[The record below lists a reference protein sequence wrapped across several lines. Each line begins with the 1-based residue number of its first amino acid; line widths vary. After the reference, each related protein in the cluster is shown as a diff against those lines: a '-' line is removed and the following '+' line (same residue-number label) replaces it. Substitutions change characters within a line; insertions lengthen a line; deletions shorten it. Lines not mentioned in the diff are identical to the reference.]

1 MSAAPRTPVEIDASG
16 TDAEIVAV
24 LTRLAAAW
32 TAADAAAYGAEFTED
47 ATYVVFNG
55 IVLRGRA
62 AIADAHAMLWKG
74 PLAGSRMDP
83 PRTEDLTVRRLRP
96 DVAHVVVEAGGV
108 TLDGQ
113 QSGATDRAST
123 VSFVFV
129 HDDDVW
135 RIAAFQNTRRTQ

>member
-1 MSAAPRTPVEIDASG
+1 MSAARPTTASPA
-16 TDAEIVAV
+16 TDAELTAV

-32 TAADAAAYGAEFTED
+32 TAADAPGYGAEFTDD

-55 IVLRGRA
+55 MVLRGRA
-62 AIADAHAMLWKG
+62 AIADTHAWLWKG

-83 PRTEDLTVRRLRP
+83 PRPEDLTVRMLRP

-108 TLDGQ
+108 ALDGQ
-113 QSGATDRAST
+113 ETAGADRAST

-129 HDDDVW
+129 RDDDAW
-135 RIAAFQNTRRTQ
+135 RIAAFQNTRRTS